1 MSRAYDNAADGR
13 YQQGGRRNLIINGA
27 TQVWQRST
35 SETGETNGGYHTV
48 DRFRLRISGGTVS
61 SSRQEFTLGQTD
73 VPSPFRYFH
82 RFNPTTSND
91 NCGIEYRIED
101 VTTVSGETVTFSIYA
116 KGTNPGG
123 GELDI
128 IFTQNFGSGGSSA
141 VSTTVG
147 TLTLTS
153 SWARYT
159 YTFDIPSISGK
170 TVGTGSYMEIEIGQP
185 DDDEST
191 DAYTFDNT
199 GWQLERG
206 SAVTPF
212 EHRSYGEELALCQRY
227 FQRHVYFMTIGYQNG
242 TSQII
247 AQIFVPSTFRANPS
261 ITYGTNVISLSTPS
275 SPDFNSYTIS
285 SLANGLGSLDVGNC
299 VHAFKI
305 NVSGW
310 SGNDDDAC
318 FVFHGSTSGYEFDA
332 EL

>member
-13 YQQGGRRNLIINGA
+13 FPSGRRNLIINGA

-128 IFTQNFGSGGSSA
+128 IFTQNLVPVALVPF
-141 VSTTVG
+141 
-147 TLTLTS
+147 LLL
-153 SWARYT
+153 
-159 YTFDIPSISGK
+159 
-170 TVGTGSYMEIEIGQP
+170 
-185 DDDEST
+185 
-191 DAYTFDNT
+191 
-199 GWQLERG
+199 LE
-206 SAVTPF
+206 
-212 EHRSYGEELALCQRY
+212 L
-227 FQRHVYFMTIGYQNG
+227 
-242 TSQII
+242 
-247 AQIFVPSTFRANPS
+247 
-261 ITYGTNVISLSTPS
+261 
-275 SPDFNSYTIS
+275 
-285 SLANGLGSLDVGNC
+285 
-299 VHAFKI
+299 
-305 NVSGW
+305 
-310 SGNDDDAC
+310 
-318 FVFHGSTSGYEFDA
+318 
-332 EL
+332 